1 MHISSDIDMEKKMR
15 THVVHGM
22 LDIDELTVQLRE
34 IYSSQEYDPDMD
46 VVWDLREADFSAI
59 KASEVKSFMEF
70 VRKHWGVGGKSRAAL
85 VVSRDLDYGLSRM
98 YEILMEGATT
108 STITVFKN
116 IDEAKQWIE
125 EQV

>member
-70 VRKHWGVGGKSRAAL
+70 VRKHWGVGG
-85 VVSRDLDYGLSRM
+85 
-98 YEILMEGATT
+98 
-108 STITVFKN
+108 
-116 IDEAKQWIE
+116 E
-125 EQV
+125 EQSRTGRIQGS